1 MKNGNK
7 NLIVFSLIF
16 AAALGGL
23 IFWQKENNAAP
34 GNQKAEV
41 ASTVPYLLPNLPLK
55 QHIHPELKIFVDGVE
70 EALPAEIGL
79 TLTQHRAIHTHETD
93 GVIHIEAQDTREYTL
108 GNFMSVWEKAI
119 ARDGYDVLMLV
130 DESPSTEYEN
140 LVLRDGQKI
149 VLKYTKAK

>member
-7 NLIVFSLIF
+7 NLIVFSLVF
-16 AAALGGL
+16 AVILVGL

-93 GVIHIEAQDTREYTL
+93 GVIHVEAQDTRDYTL
-108 GNFMSVWEKAI
+108 GNFFSVWGKTI
-119 ARDGYDVLMLV
+119 AREGYDVQMLV
-130 DESPSTEYEN
+130 DGSPSTKYEN
-140 LVLRDGQKI
+140 LVFRDGQKI
-149 VLKYTKAK
+149 VLKYTTKK

>member
-23 IFWQKENNAAP
+23 IYWQMQNNTAP

-55 QHIHPELKIFVDGVE
+55 QHIHPELKIFVDSAE

-108 GNFMSVWEKAI
+108 GNFFSVWGRTI
-119 ARDGYDVLMLV
+119 AREGYDVEMLV
-130 DESPSTEYEN
+130 DDKTNTEYEN
-140 LVLRDGQKI
+140 LILRDGQKI
-149 VLKYTKAK
+149 VLKYTRIK